1 MEIYE
6 LKELAAPFY
15 RQKDPGTREDYPDRV
30 IELVNEWQESIEE
43 PLDVD
48 LLIAM
53 STLYAVS
60 EEIRSTHQ
68 SRVGVEAWFV
78 EQGWGNARIRG
89 LMRSLERLPDQP
101 KSMEE
106 KLVADADTA
115 LRLDLFGLA
124 RALLTGGA
132 KDEKLPDVLDRVQKD
147 LYRRAYTA
155 PGQQRIVP
163 KKARLR
169 DLLEELRAAL

>member
-15 RQKDPGTREDYPDRV
+15 RQKDRGTRVVYPDRV
-30 IELVNEWQESIEE
+30 IELVNDWQESVEE

-78 EQGWGNARIRG
+78 EQGWGNAR
-89 LMRSLERLPDQP
+89 
-101 KSMEE
+101 
-106 KLVADADTA
+106 
-115 LRLDLFGLA
+115 
-124 RALLTGGA
+124 
-132 KDEKLPDVLDRVQKD
+132 
-147 LYRRAYTA
+147 
-155 PGQQRIVP
+155 
-163 KKARLR
+163 
-169 DLLEELRAAL
+169 